1 MVKWKKY
8 FDGGFLLNIKKYFT
22 RLCCVLLLLC
32 LLPVSAVNAATKP
45 SQAGERKLEGGQRD
59 FKWPV
64 PGQYNLSS
72 CFLDNRAHYSLD
84 IAGPMGSSVVASYA
98 GEVIDIFTG
107 CEHNW
112 GKSGS
117 CCSSWGNFVLLE
129 HSYTLKS
136 GKTITLYSRYA
147 HLTDVTVSV
156 GKTVARGEKI
166 GTVGSTGRSS
176 GPHLDYEILYGGT
189 SPSKTYSVDPYIND
203 LLELP
208 EELHTTFGKCCQE
221 YVAYV
226 KTLTPRCAHPDYNSE
241 GDCTECGYTF
251 DWKTTRDIDAMGYYT
266 VSAQT
271 QAFSI
276 PYTQSSGTSLSA
288 GETVSVNA
296 TVVNGLGETW
306 YEVALKDG
314 NTGYVPKSALKLH
327 SYLDS
332 QIQLSSLTVKN
343 GQVLKQKSHRLD
355 GRITSRYP
363 LRSITGYL
371 DGEKYASWS
380 GTGGVREIDLR
391 GTNLNKKLSFATME
405 PGEHTLTIY
414 VTDSTGREAVQVCD
428 CTFQIEKDVVTYT
441 VTFSEMEEDSSIT
454 VQEGQPLGEL
464 PTPVKEGHNFVGWF
478 TEDEQEVTA
487 ETILTGDMTLHPKW
501 EQITYQVSF
510 DDVTVQFN
518 HGEEITEEHNGVKD
532 THLFLGWF
540 TEDGRKIPVGTPV
553 LRDMVLHSQW
563 EPKSF
568 DLNLDLAG
576 GELDLKGGVSATYG
590 EKYSELYTP
599 TREGYVFIGW
609 ELDGQI
615 ITDETVVEKYETH
628 TLTAVWQEE
637 AKEEPTFWWLIPVVL
652 IVLLGGAGT
661 FFFVQKRNNAKALF

>member
-1 MVKWKKY
+1 M
-8 FDGGFLLNIKKYFT
+8 NIKKHFS
-22 RLCCVLLLLC
+22 RLCCGLLLLS
-32 LLPVSAVNAATKP
+32 LLPVSILAASNPP

-84 IAGPMGSSVVASYA
+84 IAGPMNSKVVASYA
-98 GEVIDIFTG
+98 GTVIEIFTG

-112 GKSGS
+112 GKSS
-117 CCSSWGNFVLLE
+117 NCCSSWGNFVLLE

-136 GKTITLYSRYA
+136 GKSITLYSRYA
-147 HLTDVTVSV
+147 HLTDVTVAV

-189 SPSKTYSVDPYIND
+189 SPSKTYSVDPYINE

-208 EELHTTFGKCCQE
+208 DELHTTFGKCCQE

-226 KTLTPRCAHPDYNSE
+226 KTLTPRCGHPQYNSK
-241 GDCTECGYTF
+241 GACTDCGYVY
-251 DWKTTRDIDAMGYYT
+251 DWKATRDIDAMGNYT
-266 VSAQT
+266 VSADT
-271 QAFSI
+271 TAYGI
-276 PYTQSSGTSLSA
+276 PYSQTERTSLSE

-296 TVVNGLGETW
+296 TVVNGPGETW
-306 YEVALKDG
+306 YEVSLEDG
-314 NTGYVPKSALKLH
+314 KTGYVPKSALKLQG
-327 SYLDS
+327 YLES

-343 GQVLKQKSHRLD
+343 GQVLKQASHRLD

-391 GTNLNKKLSFATME
+391 GTNLNKKLSFSAME
-405 PGEHTLTIY
+405 PGEHTLAIY
-414 VTDSTGREAVQVCD
+414 VTDSTGREAVQVAD
-428 CTFQIEKDVVTYT
+428 CTFQIEKNVVTYT
-441 VTFSEMEEDSSIT
+441 VTFTEMEENTAIT
-454 VQEGQPLGEL
+454 VEEGKALGEL
-464 PTPVKEGHNFVGWF
+464 PVPVKEGHRFAGWF
-478 TEDEQEVTA
+478 TEDEVEATA
-487 ETILTGDMTLHPKW
+487 ETIPTGDMTLQPKW

-510 DDVTVQFN
+510 DDVTVQFS
-518 HGEEITEEHNGVKD
+518 HGDAITEEHNGVKD

-540 TEDGRKIPVGTPV
+540 TEDGREIPVGTPV

-568 DLNLDLAG
+568 EIKLELAG
-576 GELDLKGGVSATYG
+576 GELELKGGVSATYG
-590 EKYSELYTP
+590 ETYSELYTP
-599 TREGYVFIGW
+599 TREGYVFVGW

-628 TLTAVWQEE
+628 TLTALWQEE
-637 AKEEPTFWWLIPVVL
+637 AKEEPTFWWLIPVAL
-652 IVLLGGAGT
+652 IVLLGGVGV
-661 FFFVQKRNNAKALF
+661 FVFIQKRNNAKALF